1 MQIRYVPADPAGN
14 LTAIVLSPA
23 APQARAE
30 IAARMMAQCPEGFE
44 QVGFADE
51 ASLQSE
57 WPRLDMMGGEFC
69 GNAARAFAC
78 YAAKVRGRGETR
90 LSVAISGAKKPVP
103 VEIDL
108 SRNHAYAQMPMPY
121 ALDVLTVA
129 GKAIPLVRMEGI
141 DHALVPDAA
150 PSPELAERVLGAM
163 PKQDAQGVLFVQ
175 GGKMVPLVYVPA
187 TGTRV
192 WESSCG
198 SGTVALAW
206 YLARNLADGAHAFA
220 FDEPGGRL
228 EARVAMRMGQAVWIE
243 MGGPVKLGEIREIEL
258 C

>member
-14 LTAIVLSPA
+14 LTAIVLSPV

-30 IAARMMAQCPEGFE
+30 IAARMMERCPEGFE

-51 ASLQSE
+51 ASLQGE

-78 YAAKVRGRGETR
+78 YAAAVRGRGETR
-90 LSVAISGAKKPVP
+90 LSVSISGAKKPVP

-108 SRNHAYAQMPMPY
+108 SRNYAYAQMPLPY
-121 ALDVLTVA
+121 ALDALTVD
-129 GKAIPLVRMEGI
+129 GETLPLVRMEGI
-141 DHALVPDAA
+141 DHALLLNAA
-150 PSPELAERVLGAM
+150 PSPERAERVLAAM
-163 PKQDAQGVLFVQ
+163 PKQDAQGVLFAQ
-175 GGKMVPLVYVPA
+175 GGKMTPLVYVSA
-187 TGTRV
+187 TSTRV

-198 SGTVALAW
+198 SGTVALSW

-228 EARVAMRMGQAVWIE
+228 EARVAMRAGRAVQIE
-243 MGGPVKLGEIREIEL
+243 MGGLVKLSGIREIEL

>member
-1 MQIRYVPADPAGN
+1 MIIRYIPADPAGN
-14 LTAIVLSPA
+14 LTAIVLSPVE
-23 APQARAE
+23 PQARAE
-30 IAARMMAQCPEGFE
+30 VAARMMARCPEGFE
-44 QVGFADE
+44 QVGFAEED
-51 ASLQSE
+51 SLTGE
-57 WPRLDMMGGEFC
+57 FPRLCMMGGEFC

-78 YAAKVRGRGETR
+78 YAAGVRGRGETR
-90 LSVAISGAKKPVP
+90 LSVAISGAKNPVP

-108 SRNHAYAQMPMPY
+108 SSCRAYAQMPLPY
-121 ALDVLTVA
+121 ALETLDVD
-129 GKAIPLVRMEGI
+129 GREIPLVRMEGI
-141 DHALVPDAA
+141 DHALMLNAA
-150 PSPELAERVLGAM
+150 PSPALAERVLAVM

-175 GGKMVPLVYVPA
+175 EDRMTPLVYVAA
-187 TGTRV
+187 TDTRV

-228 EARVAMRMGQAVWIE
+228 EARVAMQMGQAVWIE

>member
-14 LTAIVLSPA
+14 LTAIVLTPV

-51 ASLQSE
+51 ASLTGELPS
-57 WPRLDMMGGEFC
+57 LCMMGGEFC

-90 LSVAISGAKKPVP
+90 LNVAISGAKKPVS

-108 SRNHAYAQMPMPY
+108 SKNHAYAQMPLPY
-121 ALDVLTVA
+121 ALEALTA
-129 GKAIPLVRMEGI
+129 DGRTIPLVRMEGI
-141 DHALVPDAA
+141 DHALVLNAE
-150 PSPELAERVLGAM
+150 PSPKLAERVLATR

-175 GGKMVPLVYVPA
+175 GGKMTPMVYVAA

-206 YLARNLADGAHAFA
+206 YLARNLADGMHAFA

-228 EARVAMRMGQAVWIE
+228 EARVAMRAGRAARME
-243 MGGPVKLGEIREIEL
+243 MGGGVKLGEEKKIEL
-258 C
+258 